1 MVNKNFKT
9 KAILLTALLLITTL
23 ALTAFTA
30 NSMTSAHANDYS
42 ADIHEPTIY
51 STATL
56 GDKFLDCTVI
66 DVLTKQ
72 ASRNLNDL
80 TLADFPTVQRYF

>member
-1 MVNKNFKT
+1 MTNKNFKT
-9 KAILLTALLLITTL
+9 KAILLTALLLIITL

-30 NSMTSAHANDYS
+30 NRMTSAHANEYS
-42 ADIHEPTIY
+42 VDIHEPTIY

-56 GDKFLDCTVI
+56 EDNFLDCAVI
-66 DVLTKQ
+66 VVLTLQ

-80 TLADFPTVQRYF
+80 MLADFPTVQRYF